1 MRNVATCITALVKQ
15 VHTIEHVSQL
25 SKNVITK
32 RNEKNLQDSVKT
44 LKGEVLLVGNQV
56 QNVKV
61 RLTVFLYLQF
71 KWICVSSPT
80 NDALR

>member
-1 MRNVATCITALVKQ
+1 MLVS
-15 VHTIEHVSQL
+15 SQKML
-25 SKNVITK
+25 SQK
-32 RNEKNLQDSVKT
+32 RNEKNLQDKVKT
-44 LKGEVLLVGNQV
+44 LKGEVLLMGNQV